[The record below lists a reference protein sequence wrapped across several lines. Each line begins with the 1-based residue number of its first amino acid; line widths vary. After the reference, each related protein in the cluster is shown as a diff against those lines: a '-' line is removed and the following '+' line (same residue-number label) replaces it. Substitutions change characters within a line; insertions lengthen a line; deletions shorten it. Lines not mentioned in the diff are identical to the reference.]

1 MPQTSMLTVPGS
13 MPTTRGIDSRLL
25 RHQLPRDVGDRLG
38 VQHEVVALEQ
48 ACDARLV
55 QLRLEVADGERAE
68 AYDALLRDAV
78 IRRLDAFDA
87 ERRDRV
93 HVGHDLEPGHVRP
106 GPFGNE
112 HHARRPG
119 VEQQRDRKS
128 TRLNSSHLGTSY
140 AGFCLKKKKS

>member
-25 RHQLPRDVGDRLG
+25 RYQLPRDVGDRLG

-68 AYDALLRDAV
+68 AHDALLRDAV
-78 IRRLDAFDA
+78 IHRLDAFDP
-87 ERRDRV
+87 ERRGPR
-93 HVGHDLEPGHVRP
+93 LVRARPWPAHRLP
-106 GPFGNE
+106 GPPLGQ
-112 HHARRPG
+112 HHPRPP
-119 VEQQRDRKS
+119 R
-128 TRLNSSHLGTSY
+128 
-140 AGFCLKKKKS
+140 

>member
-55 QLRLEVADGERAE
+55 QLRLEVADGERARRASRSE
-68 AYDALLRDAV
+68 EHTPELQSPCNLVCRLL
-78 IRRLDAFDA
+78 
-87 ERRDRV
+87 
-93 HVGHDLEPGHVRP
+93 LE
-106 GPFGNE
+106 
-112 HHARRPG
+112 
-119 VEQQRDRKS
+119 
-128 TRLNSSHLGTSY
+128 
-140 AGFCLKKKKS
+140 KKKKNTHET

>member
-78 IRRLDAFDA
+78 IHRLDAFDA
-87 ERRDRV
+87 ERRGRG
-93 HVGHDLEPGHVRP
+93 HAGHDPSAGPARP
-106 GPFGNE
+106 GPFGDE
-112 HHARRPG
+112 PHARPPPAAQQPAPPARTARPPR
-119 VEQQRDRKS
+119 VRARP
-128 TRLNSSHLGTSY
+128 
-140 AGFCLKKKKS
+140 

>member
-78 IRRLDAFDA
+78 IHRLDAFDA

-93 HVGHDLEPGHVRP
+93 HVGHDLEPR
-106 GPFGNE
+106 
-112 HHARRPG
+112 
-119 VEQQRDRKS
+119 QDRKS
-128 TRLNSSHLGTSY
+128 TRLNSSHSQISY
-140 AGFCLKKKKS
+140 AVFCLKKKKTTKSKARLR

>member
-78 IRRLDAFDA
+78 IHRLDAFDA
-87 ERRDRV
+87 ERRDRG
-93 HVGHDLEPGHVRP
+93 HVGPDPEPRHGRP
-106 GPFGNE
+106 SPVWDE
-112 HHARRPG
+112 HHARRPRG
-119 VEQQRDRKS
+119 EQPP
-128 TRLNSSHLGTSY
+128 GGP
-140 AGFCLKKKKS
+140 A

>member
-68 AYDALLRDAV
+68 AHDALLRDAV
-78 IRRLDAFDA
+78 IHRLDAFDA

-93 HVGHDLEPGHVRP
+93 HVGHDLRSE
-106 GPFGNE
+106 E
-112 HHARRPG
+112 HTS
-119 VEQQRDRKS
+119 ELQS
-128 TRLNSSHLGTSY
+128 RLHLV
-140 AGFCLKKKKS
+140 CRLLLEKKKKKK